1 MCTATHRAGRR
12 GGRIVPAKP
21 RNGACI
27 FILKEGPVSVLTPGW
42 TNVRKDDPY
51 MMKQAYIE
59 RVGSLRFREQARPE
73 PGPGELLIRIHTA
86 LTCGTDLKMLRRGHA
101 VLAIPGPAGHEA
113 AGVVAA
119 TGEGV
124 SGFSVGDEV
133 MWAPTAPC
141 RGCGPCE
148 RGAFNHCET
157 LFSTMAMGAYANY
170 ILLPKR
176 IVEQHVFHKP
186 ARLPFAEAALME
198 PLACILRGWRRLGA
212 FRDQGEEKGPDRG
225 GIDSVLIIGVGAIG
239 LLHVAVA
246 KALGVSQI
254 TAVGGRPSGLELA
267 STLGADDAV
276 QGHVPAVSQTL
287 KERGLA
293 DADVVIECTGR
304 ADVWAEAPGLT
315 RIGGK
320 TMLFGGLTGGTVVP
334 FDAQRIHYDEVTL
347 LGSFHYKPADVQE
360 AYRLLAGGA
369 LQLGGLITGERPLSE
384 LPDAFDELERGE
396 AVKFALR
403 TGEGE

>member
-1 MCTATHRAGRR
+1 
-12 GGRIVPAKP
+12 
-21 RNGACI
+21 
-27 FILKEGPVSVLTPGW
+27 
-42 TNVRKDDPY
+42 

-59 RVGSLRFREQARPE
+59 QIGSLTFRGRARPE

-119 TGEGV
+119 AGEGV
-124 SGFSVGDEV
+124 DEFSAGDEI
-133 MWAPTAPC
+133 MWTPTAPC
-141 RGCGPCE
+141 RECGPCG

-157 LFSTMAMGAYANY
+157 LFTTMAMGAYADY

-212 FRDQGEEKGPDRG
+212 FGGGASGGETGDGRARERG

-246 KALGVSQI
+246 QALGVPQI
-254 TAVGGRPSGLELA
+254 TAVGGRPSGLKLA
-267 STLGADDAV
+267 SALGAHDTV
-276 QGHVPAVSQTL
+276 RGHVPAVTETL
-287 KERGLA
+287 REAGLA
-293 DADVVIECTGR
+293 EADVVIECTGR
-304 ADVWAEAPGLT
+304 ADVWAEAPRLA

-320 TMLFGGLTGGTVVP
+320 AMLFGGLTGGTVVP
-334 FDAQRIHYDEVTL
+334 FEAKRIHYDEVTL

-360 AYRLLAGGA
+360 AYRLLADGT
-369 LQLGGLITGERPLSE
+369 LQLGGLITAERPLGE
-384 LPDAFDELERGE
+384 LLDAFDELERGE

-403 TGEGE
+403 PGEGE